1 MMNLPVICIMLLTP
15 NTIINQLTK
24 NANRFSP
31 TTTLASSLKINDNDI
46 LHHPLTEA
54 TIMTNT
60 TPLIPPQQGE
70 KFYEL
75 SRKQLGQTAAI
86 RPMPDINAPEKLH
99 YGTVSSASHQPELN
113 YYYTFATKEKNEF
126 TTYPQGDDTEGG
138 VSKEG
143 YAPPFIAKK
152 IEPPEGYTLITNI
165 TTSATIISKTSE
177 GHYGEE
183 TEGVERF
190 KFAVPF
196 LRRPIKP
203 PERGVLLQIQFR
215 LQCPLQRLPQ
225 RLLWLLQRLLQFS
238 LQLQRLLLLLL
249 LSVSIAAYYSLVQP
263 TPPTVNAKSNF
274 LLAPHNHIKPARV
287 TGACKTSEELLPIF
301 SDAMNTGNATTCPR
315 PAPFD
320 GVGAR
325 TDE

>member
-54 TIMTNT
+54 TITTNI

-113 YYYTFATKEKNEF
+113 DYAFETQQMNEN
-126 TTYPQGDDTEGG
+126 TTYPHGEDTEGG

-143 YAPPFIAKK
+143 DTPPFIAKK
-152 IEPPEGYTLITNI
+152 IEPPERFTSIINN
-165 TTSATIISKTSE
+165 TTCATIISKASE

-215 LQCPLQRLPQ
+215 LQCPLQRLLQ

-238 LQLQRLLLLLL
+238 LQLLRLLLLLL
-249 LSVSIAAYYSLVQP
+249 RSVSIASFYSLVQP

-274 LLAPHNHIKPARV
+274 LLAPHNHMKPARV